1 MGETSM
7 RKMILF
13 AGLILLSA
21 TGSRAQDTPAAEV
34 SAGYSYLRLGVSNG
48 INENGGSISIAGNV
62 NRWLGLVADVGGYHA
77 SPFGVGFNTLT
88 YMGGPRFS
96 YRSSSR
102 VTPFAQVLLGGA
114 RTSASAFG
122 MSGSTNGFA
131 YSAGGGVDLGLTKH
145 IALRPQLDYIG
156 MRVGGGTVNTVRG
169 SFGIVFRFGN
179 R

>member
-1 MGETSM
+1 M

-13 AGLILLSA
+13 AGLLLLSA
-21 TGSRAQDTPAAEV
+21 IGSRAQDTPAAEV

-62 NRWLGLVADVGGYHA
+62 NRWFGLVADVGGYHA
-77 SPFGVGFNTLT
+77 SPFGVSVNTLT

-122 MSGSTNGFA
+122 TSGSTNGFS

-145 IALRPQLDYIG
+145 IALRPQIDYIG
-156 MRVGGGTVNTVRG
+156 MRVGSGTVNTVRG

>member
-1 MGETSM
+1 M
-7 RKMILF
+7 RKMILLV
-13 AGLILLSA
+13 AVILLMA
-21 TGSRAQDTPAAEV
+21 AGSRAQDTPAAEV
-34 SAGYSYLRLGVSNG
+34 SASYSYLRLGVSNG
-48 INENGGSISIAGNV
+48 VNQNGGSVSIAGNL
-62 NRWLGLVADVGGYHA
+62 NHWFGIVADVGGYHA
-77 SPFGVGFNTLT
+77 APFGVGLNTLT

-96 YRSSSR
+96 YRSSGR

-122 MSGSTNGFA
+122 TSASTNGLTFG
-131 YSAGGGVDLGLTKH
+131 AGGGVDLGVTRH

-156 MRVGGGTVNTVRG
+156 MRFSGNTVNTIRG